1 MMKKHC
7 IDCVQLRRAWISA
20 FSLAVTALL
29 TNGSAVFAQDSGA
42 LLQEVQALLR
52 QPLPQP
58 PDGATLAPE
67 KTEAE
72 RAQQLRAMLFDD
84 AVAGQSA
91 PSAVAP
97 TTAGAAQP
105 SLSLPAGPATMAGNP
120 LDGQL
125 RVELPPAPP
134 EKYAPTAVPRRPA
147 AIPNPATV
155 PLPPLPP
162 ESQAPSGVPRP
173 PVSLPLPT
181 APAEPPA
188 RLPDPTVIPLPPHP
202 PEEQAPWRQGV

>member
-7 IDCVQLRRAWISA
+7 TDCVQLGRAWIRV
-20 FSLAVTALL
+20 FCLAVTALL
-29 TNGSAVFAQDSGA
+29 TTGSAVFAQDSGA

-72 RAQQLRAMLFDD
+72 RAQQLREMLFDD
-84 AVAGQSA
+84 AVAGQAA
-91 PSAVAP
+91 PAVTPKIAG
-97 TTAGAAQP
+97 TAQTP
-105 SLSLPAGPATMAGNP
+105 LSLPAGPTTMAGNP
-120 LDGQL
+120 PDGQL

-134 EKYAPTAVPRRPA
+134 EKYAPTAAPRHTG
-147 AIPNPATV
+147 AIPNPATI
-155 PLPPLPP
+155 PLPPHPP